1 MEKKKKIIPQADFG
15 LITLTMILIIFGVIM
30 VFSASYYWS
39 MDQYGKP
46 YSYLIKDAVWAL
58 AGICAMFI
66 FSFVDYRKYKKHFKL
81 IFGISILLLLL
92 LFTPLGREVKGAT
105 RWIDIG
111 ITIMPGEL
119 AKIGAI
125 IFTAGMMSRE
135 KVNIN
140 SMTKSVG
147 PMLIVCAI
155 YGGLI
160 MLQPNMSTA
169 MTIVV
174 IIMSMMFISGVKVP
188 YFVMIGFLVVAA
200 GVTLIFAGGG
210 YRLARVTSFLHPF
223 DDPLGDGFQVVQ
235 SLLALGSGGLFG
247 KGLGDSIQKT
257 LYLPEPQNDFILAI
271 IGEEIGFLGVLLMIV
286 VFTLLIWRGI
296 KVAMKAP
303 DKFGILLGAGI
314 VIMIGIQLIF
324 NIAIVTSSMPPT
336 GVTLPFIS
344 YGGNAMLL
352 FCTSMGMLLNIS
364 RHVKAKEE
372 REELENRE
380 KDRVYF
386 N

>member
-1 MEKKKKIIPQADFG
+1 
-15 LITLTMILIIFGVIM
+15 M